1 MGRRRNIGVSI
12 CGTGAYHSPTA
23 QSSEKERA
31 GGGMRL
37 DAI

>member
-1 MGRRRNIGVSI
+1 MCRRRNIGILI

>member
-23 QSSEKERA
+23 QSSEKE
-31 GGGMRL
+31 
-37 DAI
+37 